1 MTSVFI
7 PLDRPAAFIR
17 ALWRLLPAILIGA
30 LIAFLIRRIDWE
42 QYWRDQRLVGL
53 SWGLVLAVL
62 AVPTII
68 LAIAGLRWLL
78 ASLTPNLGVELN
90 DNGLVLRGGPFGTQ
104 SLDWRRTHLQL
115 DGDIS
120 VEVWTL
126 LPADAVG
133 ISLIHPAY
141 SGDAFDHIRGLLGGY
156 THQFIEA
163 LRERLH
169 LLPSAK
175 D

>member
-17 ALWRLLPAILIGA
+17 ALWRLLPAVLLGA
-30 LIAFLIRRIDWE
+30 LIAFLIRRMDWE

-53 SWGLVLAVL
+53 SWALVLVVL

-68 LAIAGLRWLL
+68 LALAGLRWLT

-90 DNGLVLRGGPFGTQ
+90 DMGIVHRGGPFGTQ
-104 SLDWRRTHLQL
+104 TLDWQQTRLKL

-120 VEVWTL
+120 TDAWAL

-133 ISLIHPAY
+133 ISLVHPAFA
-141 SGDAFDHIRGLLGGY
+141 GDAFDPIRSLLGGR
-156 THQFIEA
+156 TPQFIDA

-169 LLPSAK
+169 LMPHTEE
-175 D
+175 